1 MKLTKRF
8 EADAHDE
15 GVWAVSW
22 LPHQNKIFT
31 GSVDESVKCWDVT
44 DDKLSLAYKRDYS
57 YNLGVVSLDVHH
69 GGQFAV
75 STSLD
80 SMITVWQTSDTRD
93 PHACIE
99 AAPTESW
106 TVTFGPQS
114 EDELFLA
121 LAGGTRNS
129 VVLWKIR
136 AEGPENYLELHAPTV
151 SLLFGAPWPWAAC
164 LMLYVHCSSYV
175 CI

>member
-8 EADAHDE
+8 ETDAHDE

-22 LPHQNKIFT
+22 LPHQNKLLT
-31 GSVDESVKCWDVT
+31 GSVDESVKCWEVG
-44 DDKLSLAYKRDYS
+44 DDKLSLAYKRDYN

-69 GGQFAV
+69 TGQFAV
-75 STSLD
+75 ATSLD
-80 SMITVWQTSDTRD
+80 SMITVWATQEMQGAL
-93 PHACIE
+93 ACIE

-114 EDELFLA
+114 EEELYLA

-136 AEGPENYLELHAPTV
+136 TEGPENYMELHAPTV
-151 SLLFGAPWPWAAC
+151 CYGAC
-164 LMLYVHCSSYV
+164 RV
-175 CI
+175 CVGL